1 MSLPD
6 DLDDD
11 DLDDL
16 AGDDGEIVIECPYCD
31 GDGETNTAYEGNGC
45 ITFDCPECG
54 GTGWY

>member
-6 DLDDD
+6 ELDDD

-16 AGDDGEIVIECPYCD
+16 AGDDGEIVIECPYCN
-31 GDGETNTAYEGNGC
+31 GDGWKTTSVDGQSVSIE
-45 ITFDCPECG
+45 CPECG